1 MHHSQQFTL
10 LSTCF
15 LRHFALTLFPS
26 ILFHFLQDER
36 FNCEID
42 SLTGYRTKALLCMP
56 IKDSGGDVIGV
67 AQVINKM
74 NGECFSEIDEKVSAL
89 DLNHRVCQLQVLC
102 FTHTLTPVQ
111 THTHT
116 QTQSGAHTAER
127 GKPSGCH
134 M

>member
-1 MHHSQQFTL
+1 MFSTPHCAHTL
-10 LSTCF
+10 PPF
-15 LRHFALTLFPS
+15 LC
-26 ILFHFLQDER
+26 HFLQDER

-102 FTHTLTPVQ
+102 FS
-111 THTHT
+111 HTHT
-116 QTQSGAHTAER
+116 STDTLTHAVGHTQREGQAKWLPHVNCIHYLTK
-127 GKPSGCH
+127 GKA
-134 M
+134 